1 MYEVCDDGRTDYL
14 GGVPAIA
21 GVELTAVVAFVA
33 GAMGVE
39 EMRFAMRAI
48 FLRRAASRLR
58 MLATTVMNYLSASPS
73 SLVVIEEG
81 LTHVS

>member
-1 MYEVCDDGRTDYL
+1 MYEVCDDGGTVYYL

-21 GVELTAVVAFVA
+21 GVELTAVVAFVD

-39 EMRFAMRAI
+39 EMRLAMRAI

-58 MLATTVMNYLSASPS
+58 MLATTVM
-73 SLVVIEEG
+73 G
-81 LTHVS
+81 